1 MILYGQS
8 VGFLIKDKAEVRK
21 YAMPT
26 EKKQTQEQ
34 SQSQKDVVLVRILER
49 LSNQIHQ
56 FDLRMEEME
65 KNQLELPDK
74 MEKAG
79 ARQNA
84 DQPSAEAEIEKLHE
98 AFLRYRNDM
107 LKLVNDQDLLDKGLK
122 ELSKRQDMIIGAQE
136 IISRDTARLDE
147 RFSTQEKAVSE
158 YSQFSVHQGEALA
171 KDIDGV
177 NRNSAKLYLDTEK
190 RLDTI
195 TKDIDG
201 VNKNAAKLYLDTEK
215 RLDTITRDIDGVNK
229 NAGKLYMDTEKRL
242 DTITRDVESVARNAT
257 KLHEDTEKH
266 LKDEQ
271 REIRR
276 QVEELRKET
285 MRRLLALD
293 KIEETLEVI
302 LIRTEP
308 PEKKPFFL
316 IRVFHA
322 ISQFFG
328 VIVPGAFKN
337 IWWRMRG
344 VKK

>member
-1 MILYGQS
+1 
-8 VGFLIKDKAEVRK
+8 
-21 YAMPT
+21 MPA
-26 EKKQTQEQ
+26 EKKTTQSQQQT
-34 SQSQKDVVLVRILER
+34 QSQKDVVLVRILER
-49 LSNQIHQ
+49 LSSQIHQ

-74 MEKAG
+74 VEKAG
-79 ARQNA
+79 LLHTAG
-84 DQPSAEAEIEKLHE
+84 QPDAEVEIEKLHE

-107 LKLVNDQDLLDKGLK
+107 LKLVNDQDRLDKGIK
-122 ELSKRQDMIIGAQE
+122 ELFKRQDMIIGAQE
-136 IISRDTARLDE
+136 IISRDTASLDE
-147 RFSTQEKAVSE
+147 RFGAQEKAVSE

-177 NRNSAKLYLDTEK
+177 NRNAAKLYLDTEK

-215 RLDTITRDIDGVNK
+215 RLDAIINDVEGVNR
-229 NAGKLYMDTEKRL
+229 NAGKLYLDTEKRL
-242 DTITRDVESVARNAT
+242 DTITRDVDSVARNAT
-257 KLHEDTEKH
+257 KLHEGTEKH

-271 REIRR
+271 REIRH

-293 KIEETLEVI
+293 KIEETLEI
-302 LIRTEP
+302 IMIRTEP

-316 IRVFHA
+316 VRVFHA
-322 ISQFFG
+322 IGIFFG
-328 VIVPGAFKN
+328 VIIPSAIKN
-337 IWWRMRG
+337 IWWRLRG
-344 VKK
+344 VGKKK